1 MGIVISAAIYPAFNQ
16 TLWREQN
23 PDRAIPG
30 VKKISLLILIIFLLD
45 LLVLTDNPLVL
56 YPLAVITTIGVLVL
70 LTMVY
75 SILWI
80 MLLQKENQ
88 YTRLREAWVPLL
100 AGFTIGILQIGLI
113 DMFRFWLTGT
123 WGGFPLG

>member
-1 MGIVISAAIYPAFNQ
+1 
-16 TLWREQN
+16 N
-23 PDRAIPG
+23 PDRAIPSI
-30 VKKISLLILIIFLLD
+30 KKISLLILIIFLLD
-45 LLVLTDNPLVL
+45 LHVLTDSPLVL